1 MAKYIE
7 LFVNN
12 RAFTVNE
19 MVKLMVSQ
27 GSVFIEEGKN
37 TLVGEFGK
45 EYGTYFSVLSAIASG
60 KTSRSQI
67 DDSVG
72 REVGGYLTRL
82 EKEYDLIAKHQPILE
97 KTGNKNIRY
106 ALNDNFL
113 MFWFRFIYKYNY
125 IIEIGAYE
133 QLQKVILRDYNIF
146 SGFMLERY
154 FSGKFAE
161 TGLYTRIG
169 AWWDRKGEN
178 QIDLV
183 ALNEFEDRM
192 VIAEVKRNKEKI
204 IPRILQN

>member
-1 MAKYIE
+1 
-7 LFVNN
+7 
-12 RAFTVNE
+12 
-19 MVKLMVSQ
+19 MVSQ

-37 TLVGEFGK
+37 TLVDEFGK

-178 QIDLV
+178 EIDLV